1 MVRSMGWRLIDFD
14 ALAAEELAS
23 WQKTRAADP
32 ALDSPFFHPAFA
44 GAVHAIYGD
53 VQVAT
58 QDRKNEVWF
67 PVQLNRGIARPV
79 GWPGADFEGPV
90 VAPGV
95 RIDPLKM
102 VQDTGIHVFEFE
114 HLSDGRPEFGPW
126 VRAREQSPF
135 IDTTDGLDG
144 YLTRVSKA
152 GRDKMSRVRRRT
164 DKAIRELGE
173 VRLVWHAPDPALLD
187 RLIEIKRTQ
196 YHATGEYDFFA
207 SPRRRE
213 LVHQLAKTEVDGFA
227 GVLSALYA
235 GETLLAAHFGL
246 RDGAV
251 FHYWFPVYNRAHSE
265 MAPGWIWLRE
275 TIAAAPGNGVARI
288 DLGKGDED
296 FKLRAMTGAVSVCAG
311 EIVRHMWRRQL
322 RLTNRATRRQLNATR
337 LGPRLLAARNR
348 VRRLREGFH

>member
-1 MVRSMGWRLIDFD
+1 LIDFD

-23 WQKTRAADP
+23 WREIRAADP

-58 QDRKNEVWF
+58 EDYGDQVWF
-67 PVQLNRGIARPV
+67 PIQLNRGIARPV

-102 VQDTGIHVFEFE
+102 VQDTGIHVLEFE

-126 VRAREQSPF
+126 VQAREQSPF

-152 GRDKMSRVRRRT
+152 GRHKMSRVRRRT
-164 DKAIRELGE
+164 NKAIRELGE
-173 VRLVWHAPDPALLD
+173 VRLVWHAPDPGLLD

-196 YHATGEYDFFA
+196 YHRTGEYDFFA
-207 SPRRRE
+207 SPRRRA

-235 GETLLAAHFGL
+235 GETLLAAHLGL

-251 FHYWFPVYNRAHSE
+251 LHWWFPVYNRAHSE
-265 MAPGWIWLRE
+265 LGPGLILLRE
-275 TIAAAPGNGVARI
+275 MIAASPGNRITRI

-296 FKLRAMTGAVSVCAG
+296 YKLRVMTGSEPVCTG
-311 EIVRHMWRRQL
+311 EIVRHAWRRQL
-322 RLTNRATRRQLNATR
+322 RLTKRTTRRRLNATP

-348 VRRLREGFH
+348 VRRLREAFH